1 MPGFPIRTSS
11 DQRSIDNS
19 PRLNAALHVLH
30 RLSMP
35 RHPPCAL
42 NNEHTNHHTTK
53 NHAVATQVN
62 LTKILIK
69 EKRNHTNTHKQ
80 TTRPIHL
87 CLMLASTIQFSHNT
101 PTTPCQHQPCQQDSW
116 SGTKKG
122 DNAPDTQQCTNI
134 QTTITFHCARHV
146 YHKAPFKHL
155 ALSLKVCVPPGQFLL
170 KRLAA

>member
-1 MPGFPIRTSS
+1 
-11 DQRSIDNS
+11 
-19 PRLNAALHVLH
+19 
-30 RLSMP
+30 MP

-42 NNEHTNHHTTK
+42 NNEHTNHPHQK
-53 NHAVATQVN
+53 AQMVTQVN

-101 PTTPCQHQPCQQDSW
+101 PTTTHQHGQCQQALW

-134 QTTITFHCARHV
+134 QTTLFLVQLCTDNVC
-146 YHKAPFKHL
+146 HKAPFKHL
-155 ALSLKVCVPPGQFLL
+155 VRLLSVCFTRTIFNS
-170 KRLAA
+170 KRPAV

>member
-1 MPGFPIRTSS
+1 MHSLQGNRTQLRPGFPIRTSS
-11 DQRSIDNS
+11 DQRFIDNS

-42 NNEHTNHHTTK
+42 NNEHTNHHT
-53 NHAVATQVN
+53 
-62 LTKILIK
+62 
-69 EKRNHTNTHKQ
+69 Q

-101 PTTPCQHQPCQQDSW
+101 PTTPHQHNKCQQALW

-134 QTTITFHCARHV
+134 QTTLFLVQLCMDNV
-146 YHKAPFKHL
+146 CHKAPFKHL
-155 ALSLKVCVPPGQFLL
+155 VRLLSVCFTRTIFII
-170 KRLAA
+170 KRPAA

>member
-19 PRLNAALHVLH
+19 PRLNAAFHVLH

-42 NNEHTNHHTTK
+42 NNEHTNHHTQ
-53 NHAVATQVN
+53 NHAGGHTSE
-62 LTKILIK
+62 LDKKLIK

-80 TTRPIHL
+80 TTKAAYL
-87 CLMLASTIQFSHNT
+87 VCLMLASTIQFSHNT
-101 PTTPCQHQPCQQDSW
+101 PTTPHQHKKCQQDSW

-122 DNAPDTQQCTNI
+122 IMPQTPNNAPTYKQHYFSFNCAW
-134 QTTITFHCARHV
+134 TTCITKRH
-146 YHKAPFKHL
+146 
-155 ALSLKVCVPPGQFLL
+155 SNT
-170 KRLAA
+170 

>member
-1 MPGFPIRTSS
+1 
-11 DQRSIDNS
+11 
-19 PRLNAALHVLH
+19 
-30 RLSMP
+30 MP

-42 NNEHTNHHTTK
+42 NNEHTNHPHNKKSCSGHTSELDK
-53 NHAVATQVN
+53 
-62 LTKILIK
+62 KLIK

-101 PTTPCQHQPCQQDSW
+101 PTTPCQHEPCQQALW

-134 QTTITFHCARHV
+134 QTTLFLVQLCMDNSVSQSAIQTLSSSLERVFHPDNFQFKKAGSMTLAYSTNQGCNCTRKI
-146 YHKAPFKHL
+146 KAP
-155 ALSLKVCVPPGQFLL
+155 
-170 KRLAA
+170 

>member
-1 MPGFPIRTSS
+1 
-11 DQRSIDNS
+11 
-19 PRLNAALHVLH
+19 
-30 RLSMP
+30 MP

-42 NNEHTNHHTTK
+42 NNEHTNHHTQQSAGGHTSELDK
-53 NHAVATQVN
+53 
-62 LTKILIK
+62 KLIK

-101 PTTPCQHQPCQQDSW
+101 PTTPCQHQPCQQALW

-134 QTTITFHCARHV
+134 QTIYFYNCARHV

-155 ALSLKVCVPPGQFLL
+155 VHLIRCVFHPDNFQF
-170 KRLAA
+170 KKAGSMTLAYSTNHRVQLHPTK

>member
-1 MPGFPIRTSS
+1 
-11 DQRSIDNS
+11 
-19 PRLNAALHVLH
+19 
-30 RLSMP
+30 MP

-101 PTTPCQHQPCQQDSW
+101 PTTPCQHEPCQQDSW
-116 SGTKKG
+116 SGTQKG

-134 QTTITFHCARHV
+134 QTTLFLVQLCMDNV
-146 YHKAPFKHL
+146 CHKAPFKHL
-155 ALSLKVCVPPGQFLL
+155 VRLLSECFTRTIFNS
-170 KRLAA
+170 KRPAV